1 MEEKT
6 NSTTNLIAEKI
17 NNTTSSMKEKIN
29 SPKTMVKSN
38 NSTETSALSG
48 SSVSL
53 SNQEN
58 NANASA
64 LSNNANASAQNNDSA
79 STTTSTTTLAEKLNE
94 LISAAQ
100 RGDQTA
106 RMRVVGMHAGLV
118 ESVAKNY
125 RGMGVD
131 GQELI
136 QAGMEGLLEAV
147 NKFNPARGFQFARYA
162 VWWIKMAML
171 NRISNHK
178 R

>member
-1 MEEKT
+1 MT
-6 NSTTNLIAEKI
+6 EKI
-17 NNTTSSMKEKIN
+17 NNTTSSMTEQIN
-29 SPKTMVKSN
+29 SSKTMAKSN

-48 SSVSL
+48 SPVSL
-53 SNQEN
+53 SGQEN

-64 LSNNANASAQNNDSA
+64 QSNNANASAQNNNTNASA
-79 STTTSTTTLAEKLNE
+79 QSTSTTTSSTTAAENLNE
-94 LISAAQ
+94 LIGAAQ

-131 GQELI
+131 SQELI

-171 NRISNHK
+171 SCISNQK

>member
-1 MEEKT
+1 MTEKT
-6 NSTTNLIAEKI
+6 NNR
-17 NNTTSSMKEKIN
+17 TSSMKEKIN
-29 SPKTMVKSN
+29 SPKTMAKSN
-38 NSTETSALSG
+38 NSTETSAQRG
-48 SSVSL
+48 NSVSL
-53 SNQEN
+53 SDQEN
-58 NANASA
+58 NVK
-64 LSNNANASAQNNDSA
+64 ASAQDNEST
-79 STTTSTTTLAEKLNE
+79 STTTSTTTLAENLNE
-94 LISAAQ
+94 LIGAAQ

-131 GQELI
+131 SPELI

-171 NRISNHK
+171 NRISNQK